1 MSKHVEC
8 GDCKLCFTDYGADYF
23 RCPNCR
29 APYGRGEN
37 GEAVPVT
44 YIPNEWR
51 EEQSAPDDSHYKKHV
66 ECVNC
71 KTCFPDPTDEWF
83 ECPNCFDR
91 YGRDE
96 NGDAIPLLFMMYDA
110 CHGNDSPD
118 DSHYTK
124 GKIEP
129 WDYIIANGLDFFEGN
144 IVKYVTRWKYKNG
157 IEDLKKVVVY
167 ANKLLQIA
175 QDPNRIRE
183 KK

>member
-51 EEQSAPDDSHYKKHV
+51 EEQSAPDDSHY
-66 ECVNC
+66 
-71 KTCFPDPTDEWF
+71 
-83 ECPNCFDR
+83 
-91 YGRDE
+91 
-96 NGDAIPLLFMMYDA
+96 
-110 CHGNDSPD
+110 
-118 DSHYTK
+118 TK

-129 WDYIIANGLDFFEGN
+129 WDYIIANNLDFFEGN

-167 ANKLLQIA
+167 ANKLLEIA